1 MAVCQARSFSLI
13 IFPNSLSFSLYP
25 MGGEGGDEGKMQKWS
40 EIMKTASVALFTF
53 FVFICLFVGT
63 IPYLLASNVGD
74 QSFAFPKI
82 TGWKLSGEIQTFS
95 PQTLFEY
102 INGAA
107 DLYLMY
113 DFQELKTAEY
123 VDEKKASV
131 MVDVY
136 RHQTPTHAFGIYSQE
151 RLSNADFIDV
161 GVQGYIEKNVLNFF
175 TGSYYVKLTSFNT
188 GPEDQ
193 EVLLTFAKK
202 VAENLGEKGR
212 LPALL
217 ATFPA
222 EGKMKNSEKFIA
234 KKFLGYSFLH
244 SAFTAD
250 YELAG
255 KKFKLFI
262 IESENQRECRNI
274 IQKYLEQTGKTG
286 KNVVEGR
293 HTISDPHHGEI
304 DLYWKGRHLWGILN
318 NMDVSLRLKYLKLF
332 EEELTKSQQK
342 KK

>member
-1 MAVCQARSFSLI
+1 
-13 IFPNSLSFSLYP
+13 
-25 MGGEGGDEGKMQKWS
+25 
-40 EIMKTASVALFTF
+40 
-53 FVFICLFVGT
+53 
-63 IPYLLASNVGD
+63 
-74 QSFAFPKI
+74 
-82 TGWKLSGEIQTFS
+82 
-95 PQTLFEY
+95 
-102 INGAA
+102 
-107 DLYLMY
+107 MY
-113 DFQELKTAEY
+113 DFQELKAAEY

-161 GVQGYIEKNVLNFF
+161 GVQGYIEKNVLIFF

-250 YELAG
+250 YELGG

-318 NMDVSLRLKYLKLF
+318 ILDVSLRLKYLKLF